1 MNEIALRELGLS
13 DGLIRHL
20 GGNEPSAPLGFRV
33 QPPEHWQSSPISRRS
48 IITLWECGTTLTY
61 FDQDSATYRRCSLED
76 INSDWFR
83 YRSLQALLAQ
93 LFLEL
98 YEDELSDDQI
108 LSVAVEA
115 GFHHAERLIE
125 EASGLNGSAYQRW
138 SEAFPLTCEP

>member
-1 MNEIALRELGLS
+1 MNETALRELGLS
-13 DGLIRHL
+13 DGLIKRL
-20 GGNEPSAPLGFRV
+20 GGDEPSALLGFRV
-33 QPPEHWQSSPISRRS
+33 QPPQHWQSSPIAQRN
-48 IITLWECGTTLTY
+48 IIPLWECGTWLTY
-61 FDQDSATYRRCSLED
+61 FDPDSVTYRRCSLED

-83 YRSLQALLAQ
+83 YRSLQAALAH

-108 LSVAVEA
+108 LSVAAEV

-125 EASGLNGSAYQRW
+125 EAEKLDGSAYQRW